1 MTFYKILG
9 RVLVLRMSDKVEKVL
24 IDGGI
29 AWRVDELLDKY
40 PIANIDE
47 WKIDGVSNKYPM
59 IVSTVANPKFDPWGR
74 PTIPWNFKGGDG
86 NKYNWIKGSMP
97 VKDYERFRYTTIEA
111 IAVKLWMKKA

>member
-1 MTFYKILG
+1 
-9 RVLVLRMSDKVEKVL
+9 MSDKVEKVL

-29 AWRVDELLDKY
+29 GWQVDELLDKY

-59 IVSTVANPKFDPWGR
+59 IVSTVTNPINDPWDR
-74 PTIPWNFKGGDG
+74 PTIPWNFTVGDG
-86 NKYNWIKGSMP
+86 NKYNWISASMP
-97 VKDYERFRYTTIEA
+97 VKDYTMFRYTTIEA